1 MKHRCGSTSCLL
13 LCCLSSWAAHIFSK
27 GYIPSFVFKKLLYT
41 VKCLSQVHA
50 LVSCIIRHYSPQ
62 GSAHLPK
69 HSFQTPRPQTR
80 SGKASSGSAASS
92 PWTPASYCCEEPVGT
107 QTSLPVLFSKAFYL
121 NKRLSTEKPVGVF
134 SSPLSSKQLGK
145 EKRREKRDG
154 LQQP

>member
-1 MKHRCGSTSCLL
+1 MKHRCRSTSCLL

-27 GYIPSFVFKKLLYT
+27 QYIPRLVFEKLLYT
-41 VKCLSQVHA
+41 VRFLSQVHA
-50 LVSCIIRHYSPQ
+50 PVSRIIRQYSPQ

-69 HSFQTPRPQTR
+69 RSFQTPRPQTR

-92 PWTPASYCCEEPVGT
+92 LWTPASYCCEEPVGT
-107 QTSLPVLFSKAFYL
+107 QTSLPVLYSTAFYL

>member
-27 GYIPSFVFKKLLYT
+27 GYIPSLVFKKLLYT
-41 VKCLSQVHA
+41 VKFLSRVHA
-50 LVSCIIRHYSPQ
+50 LVSRIIRHYSPQ

>member
-1 MKHRCGSTSCLL
+1 MPWFPA
-13 LCCLSSWAAHIFSK
+13 LSDT
-27 GYIPSFVFKKLLYT
+27 IPE
-41 VKCLSQVHA
+41 
-50 LVSCIIRHYSPQ
+50 PQ

-154 LQQP
+154 FSSLRKYKMFCHEVACCGIDAPFCSSNLTPKALMCA